1 MATRTHLHSAGL
13 LIVLLGSVAT
23 LAADPQDSPRFQNLR
38 SNEANVLLAMT
49 ACYDRSSTCR
59 RLIDTIE
66 DSTTIAYANTGWCR
80 SSRPSSCLHFLST
93 AAGHRFLRIT
103 LDPALR
109 GDTLIEMFAH
119 ELQHAVEIV
128 RAPDV
133 RDMDTLRAL
142 YQAIG
147 YPRGSAGNRDE
158 WETNDARHVTDLVS
172 SELKQGRKAF
182 LQARR

>member
-1 MATRTHLHSAGL
+1 MVTRTHLHRAGL
-13 LIVLLGSVAT
+13 LTVLLGSVAT
-23 LAADPQDSPRFQNLR
+23 LAADTPCAPRFQNLR
-38 SNEANVLLAMT
+38 STEAKVVLALT

-66 DSTTIAYANTGWCR
+66 DSTTIGYMNTGWCR
-80 SSRPSSCLHFLST
+80 GSTPSSCLHFMGTGASY
-93 AAGHRFLRIT
+93 RFLRIT

-109 GDTLIEMFAH
+109 GDTVIEMLAH

-133 RDMDTLRAL
+133 NDMDTLRAL
-142 YQAIG
+142 YRAIG
-147 YPRGSAGNRDE
+147 YRRGSFVTRDE
-158 WETNDARHVTDLVS
+158 WETDDAQRVADFVG